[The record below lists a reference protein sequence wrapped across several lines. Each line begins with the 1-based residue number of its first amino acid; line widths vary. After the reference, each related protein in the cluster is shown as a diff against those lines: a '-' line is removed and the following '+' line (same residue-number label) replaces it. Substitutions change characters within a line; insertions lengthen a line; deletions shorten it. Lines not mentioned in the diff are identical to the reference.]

1 MCVSYPGL
9 VLEVEAGM
17 AVVEIEGRRRR
28 ASLMLMPDLR
38 PGEWV
43 VVSAGTVI
51 ERLEPEQAAE
61 ITALLDDAS
70 GSQPPAPEGEATN
83 VPT

>member
-1 MCVSYPGL
+1 
-9 VLEVEAGM
+9 M
-17 AVVEIEGRRRR
+17 AVVEMEGRRRR

-51 ERLEPEQAAE
+51 ERLDPEHAAE
-61 ITALLDDAS
+61 ITALLDNDNR
-70 GSQPPAPEGEATN
+70 SQPPAPQGEATN